1 MDSGNWLEGVL
12 GVLTGLGLAAA
23 CGLRVFLPLFVA
35 SIATRAGALQP
46 AEGFAWIGSTP
57 VLVCLGSATLIELAA
72 YSIPWLDNALDALA
86 TPAAAVAGALVA
98 ATFVG
103 ELDAWLRWT
112 LAATAGGGLALAV
125 QVPSA
130 ALRALSTASTGG
142 LGNPVVAAGEA
153 AGAGLAA
160 SLAVALPLLV
170 PAALVALGV
179 GAWML
184 LRARDEDARG
194 RKVDER
200 MHAADARARTPSA

>member
-1 MDSGNWLEGVL
+1 MDSSSWLEGVL

-23 CGLRVFLPLFVA
+23 CGFRVFVPLFVA
-35 SIATRAGALQP
+35 AIATRAGALQP

-57 VLVCLGSATLIELAA
+57 ALLCLGSATALELAA
-72 YSIPWLDNALDALA
+72 YSVPWLDNALDALA

-98 ATFVG
+98 ATFAG

-125 QVPSA
+125 QLPSA
-130 ALRALSTASTGG
+130 ALRAVSSASTGG

-153 AGAGLAA
+153 FGAGVGA
-160 SLAVALPLLV
+160 SLAIALPLLV

-184 LRARDEDARG
+184 LRARSAEAH
-194 RKVDER
+194 ER
-200 MHAADARARTPSA
+200 SHAP